1 MLNKNDIEKIY
12 NLANLRLKDEE
23 VEDLAI
29 KYQKVL
35 DFAETIMEVDTSEV
49 EILEIIPEHCAE
61 LREDTPQESIER
73 DEALKNA
80 KDREYGYFRLKKVI
94 E

>member
-1 MLNKNDIEKIY
+1 MLNKNDVEKIY

-35 DFAETIMEVDTSEV
+35 DFA
-49 EILEIIPEHCAE
+49 
-61 LREDTPQESIER
+61 
-73 DEALKNA
+73 
-80 KDREYGYFRLKKVI
+80 
-94 E
+94 